1 MIASCLVHDDDMT
14 NPAEQ
19 QNEISKNIAYEGE
32 FICDNPFFNIPME
45 RVVLDKDIRYIDN
58 NGNLLRSRAEFSV
71 SKLLSFLGITYE
83 YDASLSFKDGTS
95 AKIDFKTGNR
105 YIEIVDSNADMDKF
119 KLIKKELPDVDVIAL
134 GHSKYA
140 AKVNELD
147 SLFFYDSNHSS
158 HSGSIFIED
167 PSLAFDYAHILP
179 QVEKCS
185 ILHGHTSTVMV
196 EIIGQMTNNLVID
209 FSEAKKIIKDTL
221 NVIDHKFFID
231 KKYLQKE
238 DDLYYFISFDGPR
251 GYFNL
256 QLPKLTTFLLP
267 GEATVE
273 TLSTEIIKLLAPKM
287 PPNVEAL
294 GVYIYEGVNKGAH
307 IIAEVKND

>member
-1 MIASCLVHDDDMT
+1 
-14 NPAEQ
+14 
-19 QNEISKNIAYEGE
+19 
-32 FICDNPFFNIPME
+32 ME
-45 RVVLDKDIRYIDN
+45 RIKMDRDFRYIDG
-58 NGNLLRSRAEFSV
+58 NGNLLRSKTEFAV
-71 SKLLSFLGITYE
+71 SKMLSFLRQDYQ
-83 YDASLSFKDGTS
+83 YDVRVKLNDDTFVT
-95 AKIDFKTGNR
+95 IDFKTHDR
-105 YIEIVDSNADMDKF
+105 YIEVVDSEDDIEKF
-119 KLIKKELPDVDVIAL
+119 KTVQRKLPEVDVIAL

-147 SLFFYDSNHSS
+147 SLFFYDSNHSN

-179 QVEKCS
+179 LVEKCS

-209 FSEAKKIIKDTL
+209 FGEAKKIIKDAL
-221 NVIDHKFFID
+221 SNLDHKFFINE
-231 KKYLQKE
+231 KYLQKE
-238 DDLYYFISFDGPR
+238 DSLHYFVSFEGPR
-251 GYFNL
+251 GLFNL
-256 QLPKLTTFLLP
+256 QVPKSTTFLLP

-273 TLSTEIIKLLAPKM
+273 NLSSIIIEILASKM

-307 IIAEVKND
+307 ILANIR